1 MTTNVIPMRALG
13 LWWLVF
19 LLASTPFLQ
28 LVYGVANNSLGPD
41 PAEQLMH
48 STGEWVMRLLIL
60 VLLARPLAQWG
71 YSQIFVYRRML
82 GLFVFFYASLH
93 LLVFAQVYIGW
104 DAQILGEELT
114 ERPYVIVGALAWL
127 FLVPLAITS
136 TRGWRRRLRQHWR
149 RLHQLVYGV
158 AILGWLHLLWLS
170 RSDVGEAVVYGGLF
184 VLLLGW
190 RLAVYVKR
198 HGSRKP
204 RVSA

>member
-1 MTTNVIPMRALG
+1 MATNAIPMRALG

-82 GLFVFFYASLH
+82 GLFVFLYASVH

-114 ERPYVIVGALAWL
+114 ERPYVIVGAVAWL
-127 FLVPLAITS
+127 LLVPLAITS
-136 TRGWRRRLRQHWR
+136 THGWRRRLRQHWR

-158 AILGWLHLLWLS
+158 AILGDRKS
-170 RSDVGEAVVYGGLF
+170 VV
-184 VLLLGW
+184 
-190 RLAVYVKR
+190 
-198 HGSRKP
+198 
-204 RVSA
+204 

>member
-1 MTTNVIPMRALG
+1 MANNAIPMRALG

-28 LVYGVANNSLGPD
+28 LVYGVATNSLGPD

-127 FLVPLAITS
+127 LLVPLAITS
-136 TRGWRRRLRQHWR
+136 THGWRRRVRQHWR

-158 AILGWLHLLWLS
+158 VILGWLHLLWLS
-170 RSDVGEAVVYGGLF
+170 RSDVGDAVVYGGLF
-184 VLLLGW
+184 LLLLGW
-190 RLAVYVKR
+190 RLAVYFER